1 MCFYVSGVVNGIMYN
16 LCLCSKFWRML
27 TLYRIYVYFMVV
39 SDKEDDAV
47 LYILCTHDIFS

>member
-1 MCFYVSGVVNGIMYN
+1 
-16 LCLCSKFWRML
+16 ML